1 MALPCRDHPG
11 ELMRRAVLTCLILL
25 ASARPAAAKDLG
37 NRIGVGFQS
46 QLGAVPALSARYG
59 LPTANP
65 AVNIQVEADFG
76 FATGDVAQLYAGGRG
91 LYGLVV
97 EDNMNLYGYVGAGW
111 NDSGAGG
118 AFRLQPGLEV
128 QAFPFGLENLGLTGS
143 FGLNVDLGGQ
153 TSISTTGA
161 VAAGLHYWF

>member
-1 MALPCRDHPG
+1 MRPAAL
-11 ELMRRAVLTCLILL
+11 TTLILL
-25 ASARPAAAKDLG
+25 LSARTADAKDLG

-65 AVNIQVEADFG
+65 AVNVQVEADFG
-76 FATGDVAQLYAGGRG
+76 IATGDATQLFVGGRG

-111 NDSGAGG
+111 NDAGDGG
-118 AFRLQPGLEV
+118 AFRLQPGLEI
-128 QAFPFGLENLGLTGS
+128 QAFLFGLENLGLTGS
-143 FGLNVDLGGQ
+143 FGVNLDLGEQSGV
-153 TSISTTGA
+153 STTGA